1 MCLVLAMVPPLRGA
15 AANRAAAPV
24 GMTVLK
30 WRDDGAQD
38 WELRLAAAAC
48 FGMGHG
54 FGVDAGMEI
63 GQKT

>member
-1 MCLVLAMVPPLRGA
+1 MK
-15 AANRAAAPV
+15 
-24 GMTVLK
+24 VLK

-38 WELRLAAAAC
+38 WVLRLAAAAC
-48 FGMGHG
+48 FGIGHG